1 MLIVSVSDL
10 GSGDPDG
17 SVCEQSLTGP
27 CRMSALFRLLH
38 FNMVKKTKK
47 TKKRTIQGLL
57 YKALLDSLLLER
69 ESLTIPV
76 YCNH

>member
-38 FNMVKKTKK
+38 FNMVKKNQKK
-47 TKKRTIQGLL
+47 QKTNNPGTPLQSPSGFP
-57 YKALLDSLLLER
+57 A
-69 ESLTIPV
+69 P
-76 YCNH
+76 